1 MAGRHA
7 HSRAVHAIA
16 GLSHHVAPGSYFR
29 AFRHPCLPRRV
40 CLWSGEWRRPTDGRK
55 TKGKKGKDAVV
66 VLRSVVTRLS
76 RSVKRRIFGAK
87 FANCVKRTNAN
98 GVSPPRVA
106 SSRVA
111 ICSRRGGKVDG
122 AVQEMG
128 SAVPT
133 IDALC
138 FRSFSLFFSPSS
150 VAAEFRLR
158 LNCAS
163 CLPAE
168 PPPPPSIHLCRPP
181 PTGFSL
187 RMSRRMSK
195 PASWVRAPARGIS
208 AAADAHCSDNRTAP
222 RSLCWQGRDAV
233 VRKSRRN
240 RPGPG
245 PRFNWMRLC
254 GAQYREM
261 ARARQTAATM
271 KAAERASEAARR
283 RRGGGLLCT
292 FETRETP
299 FARRERERSI
309 SQSRRYCYVA
319 LTRISV

>member
-1 MAGRHA
+1 M
-7 HSRAVHAIA
+7 
-16 GLSHHVAPGSYFR
+16 
-29 AFRHPCLPRRV
+29 
-40 CLWSGEWRRPTDGRK
+40 
-55 TKGKKGKDAVV
+55 
-66 VLRSVVTRLS
+66 
-76 RSVKRRIFGAK
+76 
-87 FANCVKRTNAN
+87 
-98 GVSPPRVA
+98 
-106 SSRVA
+106 
-111 ICSRRGGKVDG
+111 DG

-168 PPPPPSIHLCRPP
+168 PPPPSIHLCRPT

-222 RSLCWQGRDAV
+222 RSLCWQGQDAV

-254 GAQYREM
+254 GAVSRNG
-261 ARARQTAATM
+261 ARTTDGGDD
-271 KAAERASEAARR
+271 EGGRASERGGAAARR
-283 RRGGGLLCT
+283 R
-292 FETRETP
+292 
-299 FARRERERSI
+299 FALHI
-309 SQSRRYCYVA
+309 
-319 LTRISV
+319 